1 VQLGLSKKRGK
12 IMKKTLLCA
21 LLLALCLGM
30 APAALAVSDNT
41 QETAQPIT
49 AQDLNDGTYEITVQS
64 SSSMFRIVEA
74 RLTVDGDQ
82 MTVAMTLGGTGY
94 EKLYMGTGDS
104 ALTASEDAYYYFVEG
119 DDGAYTYTVPIE
131 ALDQD
136 TDCAAF
142 SIRKQSWYDRVLVF
156 QSDLLPEEA
165 YKSQESLK
173 GAVIAL
179 VASAV
184 VMAALGFGL
193 DRRKP

>member
-1 VQLGLSKKRGK
+1 
-12 IMKKTLLCA
+12 MKKTLLCA

-30 APAALAVSDNT
+30 APAALAVSNNT

-74 RLTVDGDQ
+74 QLTVDGDQ